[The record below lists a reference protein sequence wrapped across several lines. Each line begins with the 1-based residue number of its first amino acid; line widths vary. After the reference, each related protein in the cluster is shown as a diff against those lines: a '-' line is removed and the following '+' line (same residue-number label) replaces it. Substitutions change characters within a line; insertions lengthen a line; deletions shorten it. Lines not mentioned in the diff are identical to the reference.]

1 MRHFG
6 KLLAALLIAAF
17 FGGCAQPAAE
27 GNFKRGL
34 NDYAFTAASLSAV
47 DRENRTIAPHVCGED
62 G

>member
-34 NDYAFTAASLSAV
+34 NDYGGEFIRGRPREPD
-47 DRENRTIAPHVCGED
+47 DRAHVCGED